1 MSMNHFNIE
10 DWTDYVRDVANPE
23 LRVLMDAHRA
33 TGCARCEKRVDA
45 LARLSAM
52 AREEKDIE
60 VPDSLIRSARAL
72 FASQSSHFI
81 QRRTSVLAQ
90 LVFDSFRQPLAA
102 GVRGQQRVSR
112 QVLYQADGY
121 SLDLRIEQERD
132 SSQLLVVGQV
142 FDRSKPQTP
151 VANVPVLLLSGARL
165 LLRVDSNDFGEFQLQ
180 YEPTTP
186 LSLHLPIPETLTNI
200 EVNLAAVAQG
210 EEHSGSQ
217 QVIP

>member
-1 MSMNHFNIE
+1 MNHFNIE
-10 DWTDYVRDVANPE
+10 DWTDYVRDVVNPE
-23 LRVLMDAHRA
+23 LRELMDAHRA
-33 TGCARCEKRVDA
+33 TGCARCEKRVDG
-45 LARLSAM
+45 LARLSAV
-52 AREEKDIE
+52 ARNEKTIE
-60 VPDSLIRSARAL
+60 VPDYLVRSAQAL
-72 FASQSSHFI
+72 FASQSSHFGE
-81 QRRTSVLAQ
+81 RRSSVLAR
-90 LVFDSFRQPLAA
+90 LVFDSFMQPLAA

-142 FDRSKPQTP
+142 FDRSKPHAP
-151 VANVPVLLLSGARL
+151 IAKVPVLLLSGSRL

-210 EEHSGSQ
+210 DEHSGSQ
-217 QVIP
+217 QLIQ